1 MKSVFKSWFLEN
13 ICLKIPA
20 SVFRMWVYHE
30 GLFGGKHRQNV
41 WKHHS
46 NPERWA
52 WDCRSEQYDIKHSWH
67 SCWSRE
73 AFVPLKKKSWKYS
86 MYICISKKLCY
97 FICKSGGCMGLF
109 LRGNMICIKH
119 WHSWNFFMSFC
130 MIFSYV
136 IVILGW
142 YHNNLLMK
150 IKYKNFLLVQNR
162 FFLW

>member
-1 MKSVFKSWFLEN
+1 MIGAIWRHFQNENCTKTDAKNKTVVAKLVKTKMDFMLHLPISVRGPHELLEHVHLCAGMGWFIMKSVFKSWFLEN

-73 AFVPLKKKSWKYS
+73 AFFPLKKKSWKNS
-86 MYICISKKLCY
+86 MNISWIQENGV
-97 FICKSGGCMGLF
+97 F
-109 LRGNMICIKH
+109 
-119 WHSWNFFMSFC
+119 
-130 MIFSYV
+130 
-136 IVILGW
+136 
-142 YHNNLLMK
+142 
-150 IKYKNFLLVQNR
+150 YK
-162 FFLW
+162 

>member
-1 MKSVFKSWFLEN
+1 MVRGPHELLKDVHLCAGMGWFIMKSVFKSWFLEN

-73 AFVPLKKKSWKYS
+73 AFVPLKKKSWKCS
-86 MYICISKKLCY
+86 MYICILKKLCY
-97 FICKSGGCMGLF
+97 FICKSGRWDCSSEA
-109 LRGNMICIKH
+109 I
-119 WHSWNFFMSFC
+119 W
-130 MIFSYV
+130 YV
-136 IVILGW
+136 
-142 YHNNLLMK
+142 
-150 IKYKNFLLVQNR
+150 
-162 FFLW
+162 